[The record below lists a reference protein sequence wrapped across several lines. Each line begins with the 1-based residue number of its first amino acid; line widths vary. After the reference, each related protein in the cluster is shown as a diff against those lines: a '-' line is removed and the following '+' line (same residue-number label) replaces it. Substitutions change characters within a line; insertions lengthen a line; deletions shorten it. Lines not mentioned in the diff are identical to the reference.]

1 MPRPFDKEKL
11 FSDANIAILATVD
24 SKNRPHGMPI
34 WYIYQ
39 DGIFIMSASR
49 TSQKVRN
56 IERTGNATLII
67 DRRETPYHAAMIRGR
82 AQIGPAPNDDWR
94 LKLAIQYLGEER
106 GNAYVSQ
113 GSSENSVTITLH
125 PDDVIEYR
133 GVAGSD

>member
-1 MPRPFDKEKL
+1 MPRPFDRETL

-39 DGIFIMSASR
+39 DGIFLMSASR
-49 TSQKVRN
+49 TTQMVRN
-56 IERTGNATLII
+56 TGRTGNASII
-67 DRRETPYHAAMIRGR
+67 INRRETPYHAAMIRGR
-82 AQIGPAPNDDWR
+82 AEIGPTPDNDW
-94 LKLAIQYLGEER
+94 LPKLAIRYMGEKR

-133 GVAGSD
+133 GVAGRD

>member
-1 MPRPFDKEKL
+1 MLRPFDKEKL
-11 FSDANIAILATVD
+11 FSDANLAILATVD

-39 DGIFIMSASR
+39 DGIFMMSASG

-67 DRRETPYHAAMIRGR
+67 DRRSTPYHAAMIRGR
-82 AQIGPAPNDDWR
+82 AQIGPAPDDDWR
-94 LKLAIQYLGEER
+94 LKIAIRYLGEER

-113 GSSENSVTITLH
+113 GSSDNSVTITLH
-125 PDDVIEYR
+125 SDDVIEYR
-133 GVAGSD
+133 SPV